1 MGIRERILAACRG
14 LARVKGFYNMNMDE
28 LALQAGVSKR
38 TVYRYFRSKEE
49 IIEASLD
56 AFTAE
61 MAQNIEKITV
71 QDLPAPEMITAI
83 MKNLITNGQ
92 FILNPLVLNDLR
104 VHYPQLWKKIDAFRL
119 ERARFAIARYIQ
131 QSNNP
136 ALQEIDPRIITAV
149 ILASIQAVLNP
160 DFILENGLTFESTA
174 IQLSRF
180 LMASFL

>member
-1 MGIRERILAACRG
+1 MGIRERILQACRE

-28 LALQAGVSKR
+28 LAQQAGVSKR

-61 MAQNIEKITV
+61 MARKIETILE
-71 QDLPAPEMITAI
+71 QDIPAPEMIAAI
-83 MKNLITNGQ
+83 MNNLITHGQ
-92 FILNPLVLNDLR
+92 FILNPAVLNDLR
-104 VHYPQLWKKIDAFRL
+104 IHYPQLWKKIDSFRL
-119 ERARFAIARYIQ
+119 ERARLAIARYMQ
-131 QSNNP
+131 QSNSP
-136 ALQEIDPRIITAV
+136 ALQGIDPRIITAA

-174 IQLSRF
+174 TQLSKF
-180 LMASFL
+180 IMSSFS

>member
-1 MGIRERILAACRG
+1 MGIKERILQACRE

-56 AFTAE
+56 AFMAE
-61 MAQNIEKITV
+61 MAQKIEKILA
-71 QDLPAPEMITAI
+71 QDLPAPEMIAAI
-83 MKNLITNGQ
+83 MKNLITHGQ

-104 VHYPQLWKKIDAFRL
+104 IHYPQLWRKIDSFRL
-119 ERARFAIARYIQ
+119 ERARVAITRYMQ
-131 QSNNP
+131 QSHNP
-136 ALQEIDPRIITAV
+136 ALQEIDPRIVTAI

-160 DFILENGLTFESTA
+160 DFILENNLTFESTA
-174 IQLSRF
+174 TQLSKF
-180 LMASFL
+180 LMASFS